1 MGTNDGAEERRENA
15 MGGARFEDERGGRWG
30 IRALVR
36 GGMGCAIVLAWA
48 GCALPE
54 AQPDLTRYYVLTS
67 GRAAVAEAAAASAG
81 EERKVFLKAV
91 NVPEFLRGKIVQ
103 VRLAENEVKYIDTA
117 RWAEPLEAGLG
128 RVLRESL
135 DRAEGGIEVV
145 TRPMDARDFD
155 IVVQVRRCEGVV
167 PDRMARLEARVEIF
181 SAGLESR
188 RMAEEEFAIE
198 VPGWDGSDY
207 GELAAKLSEAAQ
219 SLGAKIGGMIAE
231 VDQSG
236 E

>member
-1 MGTNDGAEERRENA
+1 MNTDKHGSRRWRRAKVTTGLLAGVGA
-15 MGGARFEDERGGRWG
+15 
-30 IRALVR
+30 LS
-36 GGMGCAIVLAWA
+36 VLAA
-48 GCALPE
+48 CSLPE

-67 GRAAVAEAAAASAG
+67 ESAPLAGAPVASAG
-81 EERKVFLKAV
+81 EGRKVFLKAV

-117 RWAEPLEAGLG
+117 RWAEPLEAGLS

-135 DRAEGGIEVV
+135 DRAEGDIEVV

-167 PDRMARLEARVEIF
+167 SDRMARLDARVEVF

-188 RMAEEEFAIE
+188 RIAEEEFAIE
-198 VPGWDGSDY
+198 VQGWDGSDY
-207 GELAAKLSEAAQ
+207 GELAANLSEAAQ

-231 VDQSG
+231 VDESG
-236 E
+236 G